1 VNRHAVGGQVGNGR
15 HGGVV
20 GRWRVLAEGPV
31 GSVVVVVGRVF
42 VEYASQVLLADD
54 GGPIEEF
61 PA

>member
-1 VNRHAVGGQVGNGR
+1 VSGVEQHPGHVARVGLVVTARH
-15 HGGVV
+15 
-20 GRWRVLAEGPV
+20 

-54 GGPIEEF
+54 EGPIEES